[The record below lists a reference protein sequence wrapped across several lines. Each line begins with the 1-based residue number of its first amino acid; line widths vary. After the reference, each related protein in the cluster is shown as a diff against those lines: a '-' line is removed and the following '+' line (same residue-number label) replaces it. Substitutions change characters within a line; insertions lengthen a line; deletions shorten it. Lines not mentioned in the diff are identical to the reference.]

1 MTGKTLTL
9 RSFDIPQ
16 IHKFGI
22 GFEPIFEELM
32 RVSGTQMQTNYPP
45 HNVIKTGEN
54 TLTIEVA
61 VAGFAEGE
69 VDIQVNKRTLT
80 ISGEQLREENDE
92 WEYLHRGIS
101 SRNFTQHF
109 TLADHVEV
117 KSASIRDGILKVYLE
132 RVIPE
137 SDKPKSIAINYQN

>member
-1 MTGKTLTL
+1 MTKTLTL

-32 RVSGTQMQTNYPP
+32 RVSGSQTQTNYPP

-54 TLTIEVA
+54 TVIIEVA

-69 VDIQVNKRTLT
+69 IDIQVAKHTLT
-80 ISGEQLREENDE
+80 IKGEQIRDDDAD

-101 SRNFTQHF
+101 SRNFTHTF
-109 TLADHVEV
+109 SLADHVEV
-117 KSASIRDGILKVYLE
+117 KSATVRNGILRVNLE

-137 SDKPKSIAINYQN
+137 ADKPKSIAINYQD